1 MELLLTIT
9 GVCGLGDAAVG
20 GNWGLEMGW
29 AWTWT
34 LLGTASVSGILLF
47 LPLVFGLLG
56 ADITGF
62 QSENVLFTM
71 IFT

>member
-1 MELLLTIT
+1 MELVLTIT

-20 GNWGLEMGW
+20 GNWGFEMSW
-29 AWTWT
+29 AWT